1 MGNVKSKELDPA
13 QLLTTDEDLVVYL
26 DSCIDDAGDD
36 AAQIAEALGTVVR
49 AKFMN
54 QLARD
59 TGIGIDALYMALS
72 ADGDIKLST
81 VLKVTKALGLQLGA
95 WSPTIKVE
103 ACSPCFKPSR
113 E

>member
-1 MGNVKSKELDPA
+1 MGNVNSKELDPA

-26 DSCIDDAGDD
+26 DSCIDDAGSN
-36 AAQIAEALGTVVR
+36 AAQIAEGLGTVVR

-59 TGIGIDALYMALS
+59 TGIGLDALYSALS
-72 ADGDIKLST
+72 GDGNIKLTT